1 MHNNNT
7 FVRILLRQA
16 HHRNVI
22 TTLSASDRQCRVSDV
37 KVGFALS
44 KVITA
49 GIWGI
54 SFNQKPITFF
64 KKENREEKTNKRDII
79 LILLQTGSTFVS
91 RTC

>member
-1 MHNNNT
+1 MTNALSAFYCDKLIT
-7 FVRILLRQA
+7 EILLQHWVRYTQ
-16 HHRNVI
+16 RG
-22 TTLSASDRQCRVSDV
+22 VSNV

-64 KKENREEKTNKRDII
+64 KKENRGEKTNKRDII
-79 LILLQTGSTFVS
+79 LILLQAESIFVS